1 MSLPLRLLLC
11 PLLLLVA
18 ATLSAQERRFRIVE
32 YNAENVFDTL
42 STEGHADAEFTPANS
57 IGVNSRALPAPSLPS
72 AAYNPQHWWRSAKWK
87 TTPC

>member
-42 STEGHADAEFTPANS
+42 STEGHADSEFTPAGAYHWNTQLYWS
-57 IGVNSRALPAPSLPS
+57 KLSR
-72 AAYNPQHWWRSAKWK
+72 PQHWWLSAKWK